1 MYYVCYINI
10 HKWWEEELYN
20 LITIFLE
27 GEIQF
32 LKIEVLIMLV
42 FILSGANFK
51 RFVLEMSVDSG
62 MVEMVEISVDSG
74 MVFQIKNGV
83 SS

>member
-1 MYYVCYINI
+1 
-10 HKWWEEELYN
+10 
-20 LITIFLE
+20 
-27 GEIQF
+27 
-32 LKIEVLIMLV
+32 MLV